1 VRSRAWKL
9 SQSNGSSVSPPLR
22 SYMILAKPTGNSSSA
37 RVVISRKP
45 SSSLQPTFFWLS
57 RSLITAN
64 RQISAGPDRDP
75 LASVAVLVAF
85 AKAAWPA
92 AFTPGKP
99 FPEPESPFWH
109 AYLGLLQLA
118 DWTGSDEASD
128 AFPYSEVSDGPRLLF
143 ARKHARSLLARI
155 GFDAAPLREALPS
168 DLSFDAVSS
177 HAPTDIQLATAEAPG
192 PVVVLEAETGSG
204 KTEAALWRFAA
215 LLAAGK
221 VEGLYFALPTRV
233 AASQIHARVQATL
246 DRLFAEAKFE
256 AVRALPGDAMAGT
269 ATVRRL
275 PNFDAQW
282 SDDPDEIVRRS
293 RWAAEQPKR
302 FLAAPIAIGTTP
314 FWWGGS
320 ISAKQANY
328 DGNYTYGNDPKGEY
342 RERTLPVDSFEPNP
356 WGLYQVHGNVWEW
369 TQDCWHDSYAGAR
382 HPRRIG
388 CFPRAAETC
397 QDRQNLPSFKRG
409 RVGICGALRYVPR
422 SKSSP
427 SRNILSI
434 RRSAPAKALTQALRS
449 ACLQAKMAL
458 HFLISAEEIQA
469 IRDSCRGINAN
480 PAGIGRPAAS
490 GNEIRV
496 VA

>member
-1 VRSRAWKL
+1 MGRIGPNLLRSQGKLSAGTRSSIIAPTSQRAPKGCWRIQRSRHGSVRSRAWKL

-22 SYMILAKPTGNSSSA
+22 SYMILAKPIGNSSSA

-45 SSSLQPTFFWLS
+45 SSSLEGRRSGVKLGSMRSTFLACQPTFFWLS

-64 RQISAGPDRDP
+64 RLI
-75 LASVAVLVAF
+75 
-85 AKAAWPA
+85 
-92 AFTPGKP
+92 
-99 FPEPESPFWH
+99 PFWH

-118 DWTGSDEASD
+118 DWTGSDEALD

-143 ARKHARSLLARI
+143 ARERARSLLARI
-155 GFDAAPLREALPS
+155 GFDAAPLRDALPS

-177 HAPTDIQLATAEAPG
+177 HPPTDIQLATAEAPG

-246 DRLFAEAKFE
+246 DRLFPEAKFE

-302 FLAAPIAIGTTP
+302 FLAAPIAIGT
-314 FWWGGS
+314 
-320 ISAKQANY
+320 I
-328 DGNYTYGNDPKGEY
+328 D
-342 RERTLPVDSFEPNP
+342 
-356 WGLYQVHGNVWEW
+356 
-369 TQDCWHDSYAGAR
+369 
-382 HPRRIG
+382 
-388 CFPRAAETC
+388 
-397 QDRQNLPSFKRG
+397 
-409 RVGICGALRYVPR
+409 
-422 SKSSP
+422 
-427 SRNILSI
+427 
-434 RRSAPAKALTQALRS
+434 QALLGAVVVKHAQMRS
-449 ACLQAKMAL
+449 FCLSRAL
-458 HFLISAEEIQA
+458 LVVDEVHASDGYMERHFEVAHPMGRRCQKKR
-469 IRDSCRGINAN
+469 IR
-480 PAGIGRPAAS
+480 
-490 GNEIRV
+490 
-496 VA
+496 